1 MAKNNEEKLNKQEA
15 RLKKKADKKAEKI
28 ADKERIRAEKKA
40 DREALFKVE
49 DPIGFMRIVNV
60 ISVILLVIGL
70 FLGSRYML
78 NAIFLLNYKHGNYM
92 AKVEVFLEK
101 MNVPEGYLPFY
112 NAGNAYYMT
121 EDYDN
126 AIDSYKS
133 ALECHPSDKKEADIR
148 VNLALAM
155 LHKIDFDNINTE
167 KQKAAAIR
175 TLQSAR
181 NVLCEKGHADPYG
194 TDGRDP
200 EAEQLKQDIDKMLE
214 DLDAEPE
221 PPQDSDSDEQQQ
233 GGSGDQEKEKSQ
245 REKQLEKELDE
256 QKQENMQERQE
267 AQDSANNQQMNQGG
281 SGDGA
286 NGGGGNDFDGKTW

>member
-1 MAKNNEEKLNKQEA
+1 MATNNEEKLDKKEQ
-15 RLKKKADKKAEKI
+15 RLQKKADKKAEKQ
-28 ADKERIRAEKKA
+28 ADKARIREEKRQ

-49 DPIGFMRIVNV
+49 NPIAFMRIVNV
-60 ISVILLVIGL
+60 ISGILLFIAL
-70 FLGSRYML
+70 FLGIRYII
-78 NAIFLLNYKHGNYM
+78 NGVFLLQYKNGTYLYK
-92 AKVEVFLEK
+92 AEVFLEK
-101 MNVPEGYLPFY
+101 LNAPEGYLPYY
-112 NAGNAYYMT
+112 NAGNAYYNL

-133 ALECHPSDKKEADIR
+133 ALESHPSDKKEADIR

-167 KQKAAAIR
+167 KQKAAAVR

-194 TDGRDP
+194 TDGRDA

-214 DLDAEPE
+214 ELDAEPE
-221 PPQDSDSDEQQQ
+221 PPQESEEDEKNQ
-233 GGSGDQEKEKSQ
+233 GGSGSDEKEKSQ
-245 REKQLEKELDE
+245 REKQLEKELDD

-267 AQDSANNQQMNQGG
+267 AQDEADAKQQQGG
-281 SGDGA
+281 SGSNSGS
-286 NGGGGNDFDGKTW
+286 GGGSDFDGKTW

>member
-1 MAKNNEEKLNKQEA
+1 MSDKNEEKLDKKEQRA
-15 RLKKKADKKAEKI
+15 KKKADKKAEKQ
-28 ADKERIRAEKKA
+28 ADKARIREEKRQ
-40 DREALFKVE
+40 DREAFFKIE
-49 DPIGFMRIVNV
+49 DPLGFMRIVNIV
-60 ISVILLVIGL
+60 SGILLVIALFFGIRYIINGCFLISYNHGHYSYSPEL
-70 FLGSRYML
+70 FLQKL
-78 NAIFLLNYKHGNYM
+78 
-92 AKVEVFLEK
+92 
-101 MNVPEGYLPFY
+101 NVPEGYLPFY
-112 NAGNAYYMT
+112 NAGNAFYML

-126 AIDSYKS
+126 AIDNYKS

-167 KQKAAAIR
+167 KQKANAIR

-194 TDGRDP
+194 TNGRDP

-214 DLDAEPE
+214 ELGAEPE
-221 PPQDSDSDEQQQ
+221 PPEDGDDDQQQQ
-233 GGSGDQEKEKSQ
+233 GGKDSDDKEKSQ

-267 AQDSANNQQMNQGG
+267 TQDAANQKESSGG
-281 SGDGA
+281 YGGEEGD
-286 NGGGGNDFDGKTW
+286 NFDGKTW